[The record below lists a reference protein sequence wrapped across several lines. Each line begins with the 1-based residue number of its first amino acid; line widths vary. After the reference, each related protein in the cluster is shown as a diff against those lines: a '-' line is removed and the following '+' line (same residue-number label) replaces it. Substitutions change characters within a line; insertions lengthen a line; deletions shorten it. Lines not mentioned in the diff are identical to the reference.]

1 MKKKGLTQI
10 IVLLSLSFAFVF
22 AIFAAKNIKTQA
34 EARDNVITSVSITD
48 EKGNPLDGSLDKWE
62 NFRLNAN
69 FSLPNKTV
77 KSGDT
82 TTISLPEKLRFNRS
96 EEFDIKDKDGN
107 TVATAKV
114 DAATKTATLTYT
126 DYAETHSDV
135 SGSFY
140 FNVLVDHTVV
150 TQKETIPVTI
160 EVEGKVINAGNVDF
174 TGVGEARVTDMTKS
188 GWIDSQG
195 VIHYQIPVNRSGK
208 NFPAAV
214 ITDLLRSP
222 GVTYIQNSFKIEK
235 GTWTTKGSEWD
246 FQNNVDVTQQFTV
259 NFQGDTGFEINLGDI
274 SETDGYRITYDAK
287 VDYQLSD
294 GEVLKNTA
302 SLTSNGEKIT
312 DVTYGQTYRES
323 GGTAEGYVYSIKLH
337 KKNEDND
344 ALAGAVFV
352 VTRDANGQVVGE
364 FTTDAAGNITI
375 TGLLKDSYTITEK
388 TAPDGYQLSG
398 ESIKISEDDFGS
410 DKSVTKDVV
419 NKKIPE
425 TTTTTT
431 ESTTTTEE
439 PTTTEAPTTTTEEP
453 TTTETPT
460 TTTEEATTTEEPTTT
475 EAPTTTAESTTA
487 SEEPTTTEAPATTTE
502 GPTTTSDAA
511 ETTTQSES
519 TTEGLTTTESSA
531 TTSEI
536 PTTTESPSTTEN
548 LTTTESSATTTAVPA
563 TTSQETTTTES
574 GTTQAPAVTTSSA
587 GTTSSQSSAGKK
599 AVKHGLPSTGSESG
613 FALSLLGL
621 VSVSAVGIVYYRKHL
636 S

>member
-1 MKKKGLTQI
+1 MKKNELTQI
-10 IVLLSLSFAFVF
+10 IALLFLSFAFILAVF
-22 AIFAAKNIKTQA
+22 AVKNSKTQA
-34 EARDNVITSVSITD
+34 AAQDNVITSVGITD
-48 EKGNPLDGSLDKWE
+48 EKGNPLDHSLDKWE
-62 NFRLNAN
+62 NFRLTAN

-82 TTISLPEKLRFNRS
+82 TTISLPDKLRFNRR
-96 EEFDIKDKDGN
+96 EEFEIKDKDGH
-107 TVATAKV
+107 TVAKAV
-114 DAATKTATLTYT
+114 LDPSTKKATLTYT

-135 SGSFY
+135 TGSFY
-140 FNVLVDHTVV
+140 FNVLVDHEVV

-174 TGVGEARVTDMTKS
+174 TGVGEAKTSDITKS
-188 GWIDSQG
+188 GWIDSQN
-195 VIHYQIPVNRSGK
+195 VIHYNIPVNRSGK

-214 ITDLLRSP
+214 ITDLLKSP
-222 GVTYIQNSFKIEK
+222 RVTYVQDSFKIEK
-235 GTWTTKGSEWD
+235 GTWTANGSEWD
-246 FQNNVDVTQQFTV
+246 FQNAVDVTQQFTV

-302 SLTSNGEKIT
+302 SLTSNGQKIT
-312 DVTYGQTYRES
+312 EVTYGQTYRES

-352 VTRDANGQVVGE
+352 VTRDANGQIVGE

-425 TTTTTT
+425 RPRQLKAQRQQLKVPRRQR
-431 ESTTTTEE
+431 SRRL
-439 PTTTEAPTTTTEEP
+439 PKRQPLRLKQQPQQQKSRQPLRRRQQLKLQPRRLKAQQPR
-453 TTTETPT
+453 
-460 TTTEEATTTEEPTTT
+460 ATLLRQPHR
-475 EAPTTTAESTTA
+475 
-487 SEEPTTTEAPATTTE
+487 
-502 GPTTTSDAA
+502 
-511 ETTTQSES
+511 
-519 TTEGLTTTESSA
+519 
-531 TTSEI
+531 
-536 PTTTESPSTTEN
+536 
-548 LTTTESSATTTAVPA
+548 V
-563 TTSQETTTTES
+563 SQLQKS
-574 GTTQAPAVTTSSA
+574 
-587 GTTSSQSSAGKK
+587 
-599 AVKHGLPSTGSESG
+599 
-613 FALSLLGL
+613 
-621 VSVSAVGIVYYRKHL
+621 
-636 S
+636 

>member
-1 MKKKGLTQI
+1 MKKNELTQI
-10 IVLLSLSFAFVF
+10 IALLFLSFAFILAVF
-22 AIFAAKNIKTQA
+22 AVKNSKTQA
-34 EARDNVITSVSITD
+34 AAQDNVITSVGITD
-48 EKGNPLDGSLDKWE
+48 EKGNPLDHSLDKWE
-62 NFRLNAN
+62 NFRLTAN

-82 TTISLPEKLRFNRS
+82 TTISLPDKLRFNRR
-96 EEFDIKDKDGN
+96 EEFEIKDKDGH
-107 TVATAKV
+107 TVAKAV
-114 DAATKTATLTYT
+114 LDPSTKKTTLTYT

-135 SGSFY
+135 TGSFY
-140 FNVLVDHTVV
+140 FNVLVDHEVV

-174 TGVGEARVTDMTKS
+174 TGVGEAKTSDITKS
-188 GWIDSQG
+188 GWIDSQN
-195 VIHYQIPVNRSGK
+195 VIHYNIPVNRSGK

-214 ITDLLRSP
+214 ITDLLKSP
-222 GVTYIQNSFKIEK
+222 RVTYVQDSFKIEK
-235 GTWTTKGSEWD
+235 GTWTANGSEWD
-246 FQNNVDVTQQFTV
+246 FQNAVDVTQQFTV

-302 SLTSNGEKIT
+302 SLTSNGQKIT
-312 DVTYGQTYRES
+312 EVTYGQTYRES

-352 VTRDANGQVVGE
+352 VTRDANGQIVGE

-425 TTTTTT
+425 TTTTT
-431 ESTTTTEE
+431 ESTTTT
-439 PTTTEAPTTTTEEP
+439 TESTTTTEEP

-460 TTTEEATTTEEPTTT
+460 TTTEAATTTTEEPTTT
-475 EAPTTTAESTTA
+475 EAQ
-487 SEEPTTTEAPATTTE
+487 TTTEAPATTTE
-502 GPTTTSDAA
+502 GTTTTSDAA

-519 TTEGLTTTESSA
+519 TTEELTTTEGSP
-531 TTSEI
+531 TTTEI

-548 LTTTESSATTTAVPA
+548 LTTTESSATTTEVPA
-563 TTSQETTTTES
+563 TTSQETTTTEP
-574 GTTQAPAVTTSSA
+574 GTTQAPAAITSSA
-587 GTTSSQSSAGKK
+587 GTTSKQSGDKQK
-599 AVKHGLPSTGSESG
+599 AASHGLPSTGAESG

-621 VSVSAVGIVYYRKHL
+621 VSVSAAGIVYYRRKHL

>member
-1 MKKKGLTQI
+1 MKKNELTQI
-10 IVLLSLSFAFVF
+10 IALLFLSFAFILAVF
-22 AIFAAKNIKTQA
+22 AVKNTKTQA
-34 EARDNVITSVSITD
+34 AAQDNVITSVGITD
-48 EKGNPLDGSLDKWE
+48 EKGNPLDHSLDKWE
-62 NFRLNAN
+62 NFRLTAN

-82 TTISLPEKLRFNRS
+82 TTISLPDKLRFNRR
-96 EEFDIKDKDGN
+96 EEFEIKDKDGH
-107 TVATAKV
+107 TVAKAV
-114 DAATKTATLTYT
+114 LDPSTKKATLTYT

-135 SGSFY
+135 TGSFY
-140 FNVLVDHTVV
+140 FNVLVDHEVV

-174 TGVGEARVTDMTKS
+174 TGVGEAKTSDITKS
-188 GWIDSQG
+188 GWIDSQN
-195 VIHYQIPVNRSGK
+195 VIHYNIPVNRSGK

-214 ITDLLRSP
+214 ITDLLKSP
-222 GVTYIQNSFKIEK
+222 RVTYVQDSFKIEK
-235 GTWTTKGSEWD
+235 GTWTANGSEWD
-246 FQNNVDVTQQFTV
+246 FQNAVDVTQQFTV

-302 SLTSNGEKIT
+302 SLTSNGQKIT
-312 DVTYGQTYRES
+312 EVTYGQTYRES

-352 VTRDANGQVVGE
+352 VTRDANGQIVGE

-425 TTTTTT
+425 TTTTTESTTTTT

-439 PTTTEAPTTTTEEP
+439 S
-453 TTTETPT
+453 TTTETP
-460 TTTEEATTTEEPTTT
+460 
-475 EAPTTTAESTTA
+475 
-487 SEEPTTTEAPATTTE
+487 
-502 GPTTTSDAA
+502 TTSDAA

-519 TTEGLTTTESSA
+519 TTEELTTTEGSP
-531 TTSEI
+531 TTTEI

-548 LTTTESSATTTAVPA
+548 LTTTESSATTTEVPA
-563 TTSQETTTTES
+563 TTSQETTTTEP
-574 GTTQAPAVTTSSA
+574 GTTQAPAAITSSA
-587 GTTSSQSSAGKK
+587 GTTSKQSGDKQK
-599 AVKHGLPSTGSESG
+599 AASHGLPSTGAESG

-621 VSVSAVGIVYYRKHL
+621 VSVSAAGIVYYRRKHL